1 MKTALKVTGSLL
13 GLGVV
18 LISGV
23 LIYVSAFLP
32 NVGPAPEMSI
42 EVTADRVERGKH
54 LANDVMACM
63 HCHTPHN
70 KKQFVNPVDSTMM
83 GAGGVL
89 FGKEE
94 EGLPGNYYSR
104 NITPAALG
112 DWSDGEI
119 FRAITQGVSKDGS
132 ALFPIM
138 PWPNY
143 AQLDEEDIKDIIAY
157 LRTLE
162 PVEHEVPASKSDFPM
177 NFIINTMPAAPDF
190 STKPDIS
197 DRVAYGKYLVTSAS
211 CSDCHTPWDKGEPTP
226 GMAFAGGNEFKLV
239 TGGTVRT
246 ANITPHMQTG
256 IGSWTEEAF
265 LKRFRA
271 HNDPEFQ
278 HFDIAEGS
286 FNTVMPWMNY
296 SKMSDEELKSIFAYL
311 QSLDPVENLVVRFTP
326 EE

>member
-1 MKTALKVTGSLL
+1 MKTVLKVGGGLL
-13 GLGVV
+13 ALIVFVV
-18 LISGV
+18 SGI

-32 NVGPAPEMSI
+32 NVGPAPEMTV
-42 EVTADRVERGKH
+42 EVTKERVERGKH

-89 FGKEE
+89 FGREE

-112 DWSDGEI
+112 DWTDGEI
-119 FRAITQGVSKDGS
+119 FRAITQGVSKNGS

-143 AQLDEEDIKDIIAY
+143 AQLDEEDIKDVIAY

-162 PVEHEVPASKSDFPM
+162 PMENDVPESESDFPM
-177 NFIINTMPAAPDF
+177 NFIINTIPGEPNF
-190 STKPDIS
+190 SPKPDIS

-211 CSDCHTPWDKGEPTP
+211 CSDCHTPWEQGEPMP
-226 GMAFAGGNEFKLV
+226 GMAFAGGNEFHLV

-246 ANITPHMQTG
+246 ANITPDMQTG
-256 IGSWTEEAF
+256 IGSWTEAAF
-265 LKRFRA
+265 VQRFKA
-271 HNDPEFQ
+271 HNEPEFD
-278 HFDIAEGS
+278 HYDVAEGS
-286 FNTVMPWMNY
+286 FNTVMPWRNY
-296 SKMSDEELKSIFAYL
+296 SNMSEEELGAIFSYLRSI
-311 QSLDPVENLVVRFTP
+311 DPVENMVVRFSAD
-326 EE
+326 